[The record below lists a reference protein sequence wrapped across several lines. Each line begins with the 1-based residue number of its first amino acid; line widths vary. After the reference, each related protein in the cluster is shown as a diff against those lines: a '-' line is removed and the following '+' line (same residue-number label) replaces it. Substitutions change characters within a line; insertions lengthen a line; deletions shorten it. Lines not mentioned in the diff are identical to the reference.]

1 MNDAP
6 AQLPDVLVHDDGPE
20 LAVTGE
26 ELYAVCVVC
35 AKPYSKRNRLQ
46 VTCGSMK
53 CRNRRHYLA
62 ERENPLAVQR
72 ERDKWKRYYEAHKD
86 ELLAKRQAR
95 RAGAA
100 KTKKT
105 AAVKAV
111 KAAKAE
117 AHHCAYCGD
126 GFVPRDKHQKYCIS
140 ACADAD
146 RDRRP
151 RTPEL
156 MTYHRER
163 VARYK
168 AQCRIDIVGPVAEV
182 APPEYPKTLPGG
194 AVELRVHG
202 LPRALRPGEF
212 SKLHGL
218 VSRWAE
224 GSTHHHRHNPSWVLV
239 PHDGGV
245 ALVSHHPE
253 VIAKLDR
260 SEYRDGYLL
269 GRDVVIEAGQAFR
282 LRTPEPMPAG
292 LYTVRVTALTQIT
305 ACTKRTDPDNKKR
318 FVHLKNM
325 RDSSVR
331 ASLARSIGER
341 LGLLI
346 PEDRVFVEILQ
357 SETSVRKRKAFHSYR
372 VNGIS
377 GEWVMRVNS
386 LALWLLQ
393 IAARGFGL
401 GGKVS
406 LGCGAI
412 RVEVM

>member
-1 MNDAP
+1 MSDAS
-6 AQLPDVLVHDDGPE
+6 AQLQDVLVPDDGPE

-168 AQCRIDIVGPVAEV
+168 AQCRIDLVGPVV
-182 APPEYPKTLPGG
+182 DVVPPEYPNLLPGG
-194 AVELRVHG
+194 AVPLKIHG
-202 LPRALRPGEF
+202 LMFPLKLEDLPR
-212 SKLHGL
+212 LHGL
-218 VSRWAE
+218 LSHWLCKD
-224 GSTHHHRHNPSWVLV
+224 HHPLSPLWSLV
-239 PHDGGV
+239 PDGKGLGIASHD
-245 ALVSHHPE
+245 PE
-253 VIAKLDR
+253 VIERIAR
-260 SEYRDGYLL
+260 SVRNGMLM
-269 GRDVVIEAGQAFR
+269 GRTVAIEGLQAMR
-282 LRTPEPMPAG
+282 LRTPAPSPPG
-292 LYTVRVTALTQIT
+292 LYTVRVTSITPIT
-305 ACTKRTDPDNKKR
+305 AQTRRLQEDGTRKR
-318 FVHLKNM
+318 FLRKKLVPSSLK
-325 RDSSVR
+325 SS
-331 ASLARSIGER
+331 LCGSIGDR
-341 LGLLI
+341 LGLVI
-346 PEDRVFVEILQ
+346 PVDRLHVEVLQ
-357 SETSVRKRKAFHSYR
+357 DETSVRKRPAFHSNF
-372 VNGIS
+372 VPGLE
-377 GEWVMRVNS
+377 GEWVLRVNS

-393 IAARGFGL
+393 IAARGWGL
-401 GGKVS
+401 GGRVAI
-406 LGCGAI
+406 GYGVI
-412 RVEVM
+412 RVEVL

>member
-1 MNDAP
+1 MSDAP
-6 AQLPDVLVHDDGPE
+6 AQLQDVLVPDDGPE

-46 VTCGSMK
+46 VTCGSAK

-62 ERENPLAVQR
+62 EREKPAAVQR

-105 AAVKAV
+105 AAVKA
-111 KAAKAE
+111 ARAE

-156 MTYHRER
+156 MAYHRER

-168 AQCRIDIVGPVAEV
+168 AQCRIDLVGPVV
-182 APPEYPKTLPGG
+182 DVVPPEFPRTLPGG
-194 AVELRVHG
+194 AVALKIYG
-202 LPRALRPGEF
+202 LERPLHPGDF
-212 SKLHGL
+212 SLLHGAL
-218 VSRWAE
+218 SNRIDLD
-224 GSTHHHRHNPSWVLV
+224 HHRNNPMWTLA
-239 PHDGGV
+239 PDGKGIAV
-245 ALVSHHPE
+245 VSHDPE
-253 VIAKLDR
+253 VIARLDR
-260 SEYRDGYLL
+260 ASFRAWIS
-269 GRDVVIEAGQAFR
+269 RHPVTIECAQSFR
-282 LRTPEPMPAG
+282 LRTPPPSPPG
-292 LYTVRVTALTQIT
+292 LYTVRMTSLTAILARTRET
-305 ACTKRTDPDNKKR
+305 DADGNKRYVRLENI
-318 FVHLKNM
+318 
-325 RDSSVR
+325 RDTSVK
-331 ASLARSIGER
+331 ASLVRNIGER
-341 LGLLI
+341 LGLTI
-346 PEDRVFVEILQ
+346 PEDRVHVEIIQ
-357 SETSVRKRKAFHSYR
+357 DQVSVKKRRLFHSYR
-372 VNGIS
+372 APAIS

-393 IAARGFGL
+393 VAARGFGL
-401 GGKVS
+401 GARVS
-406 LGCGAI
+406 LGYGAI

>member
-1 MNDAP
+1 MDHAAAEP
-6 AQLPDVLVHDDGPE
+6 IYDDGPE
-20 LAVTGE
+20 LSVTGE

-46 VTCGSMK
+46 VTCGSAK

-62 ERENPLAVQR
+62 EREKPAAVQR
-72 ERDKWKRYYEAHKD
+72 DRDKLKRYYEAHKD
-86 ELLAKRQAR
+86 ELKAKRQAR

-105 AAVKAV
+105 AAV

-156 MTYHRER
+156 MAYHRER

-168 AQCRIDIVGPVAEV
+168 AQCRIDLVGPVV
-182 APPEYPKTLPGG
+182 DVVPPEYPKTLPGG
-194 AVELRVHG
+194 AVAVKIRGLVRPLAQDEL
-202 LPRALRPGEF
+202 

-218 VSRWAE
+218 ISRWVD
-224 GSTHHHRHNPSWVLV
+224 GHHDTHNPRWAIV
-239 PHDGGV
+239 PHDSGS
-245 ALVSHHPE
+245 AIVSHDPE

-260 SEYRDGYLL
+260 SVFSGGYLL
-269 GRDVVIEAGQAFR
+269 GGKVTLEGGQAVR

-292 LYTVRVTALTQIT
+292 LYTARVTALTELT
-305 ACTKRTDPDNKKR
+305 ACTKQTDSDGKKR
-318 FVHLKNM
+318 FRHLRDI
-325 RDSSVR
+325 RDSSVKS
-331 ASLARSIGER
+331 SLARSIGER

-346 PEDRVFVEILQ
+346 PEDRLFVEILQ
-357 SETSVRKRKAFHSYR
+357 AETSTQKRRTFHIYKAQ
-372 VNGIS
+372 GIS

-386 LALWLLQ
+386 LAMWLLQ
-393 IAARGFGL
+393 VAARGFGL
-401 GGKVS
+401 GGRVS
-406 LGCGAI
+406 LGYGAI